1 MLTGRFYTRTEQVV
15 RVAIWYSMN
24 GMAMI
29 VGGSMTYGII
39 VNPAPT
45 IARWKELF
53 VGVGI
58 VTVCFGF
65 LC

>member
-1 MLTGRFYTRTEQVV
+1 
-15 RVAIWYSMN
+15 MN